1 MIADQ
6 KIFTAKK
13 SQELRAG
20 FGVVSVL
27 IMVLTGL
34 VVVGDSSLPV
44 VLFAVLFL
52 AGLLFSLAYVYRKS
66 GNLLRQINHGKQTAR
81 RVDAELAGLRKS
93 CAAKTLFIETAGA
106 ELLEASRAMYDAAE
120 FLHARRSPDGKQLA
134 GREIEE
140 DLLENADWV
149 YSFSRDIVTLTQLRK
164 GNARLLEQE
173 IDPVELVR
181 FCASEVSKKLGK
193 QQVIELMAAPDQ
205 QLLVKGDLS
214 KLKQSLEKFLTWAV
228 RQIEI
233 DGAKVQISIF
243 RDKASWLVFS
253 VKLSGCHMNNC
264 AFEKFC
270 CPLDNF
276 SKDSDQMVLDLAIA
290 RGLVKLH
297 GGDIVIRK
305 QTSSGTVLD
314 FFLPGVRV
322 SQIALVADQR
332 RNLNRVIETVG

>member
-1 MIADQ
+1 MITDQ
-6 KIFTAKK
+6 KNFTAKK

-20 FGVVSVL
+20 FVVGGVL

-34 VVVGDSSLPV
+34 AVVGDASLPAAIFV
-44 VLFAVLFL
+44 VLLQG
-52 AGLLFSLAYVYRKS
+52 GLLFSLACVYRKS
-66 GNLLRQINHGKQTAR
+66 GNLLRQISRGKQTAK
-81 RVDAELAGLRKS
+81 RVDAELTGLRKS

-120 FLHARRSPDGKQLA
+120 FLHAKRSPNGKRLA

-149 YSFSRDIVTLTQLRK
+149 YSFSRDIVTLTQLKK
-164 GNARLLEQE
+164 GDVRLLEQE

-193 QQVIELMAAPDQ
+193 QQIIELMVMPDQ

-214 KLKQSLEKFLTWAV
+214 KLKQLLEKFLTWGV

-253 VKLSGCHMNNC
+253 VKLSGCHMNDS

-270 CPLDNF
+270 CPLDSF
-276 SKDSDQMVLDLAIA
+276 SEDNEQMALDMAIA
-290 RGLVKLH
+290 RGLAKLH
-297 GGDIVIRK
+297 GGDIVIRE
-305 QTSSGTVLD
+305 QTSSGTVLE

-322 SQIALVADQR
+322 SQIALVDDPCQ
-332 RNLNRVIETVG
+332 NLKRITETVG